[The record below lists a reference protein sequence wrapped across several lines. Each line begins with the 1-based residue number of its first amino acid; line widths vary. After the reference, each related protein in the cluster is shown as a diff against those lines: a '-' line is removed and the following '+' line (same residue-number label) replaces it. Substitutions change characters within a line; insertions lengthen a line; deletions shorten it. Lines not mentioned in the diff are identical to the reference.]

1 MATSFSEPWSRKLK
15 GVQPYES
22 TDGFHR
28 FRLTL
33 NPGQST
39 ELAIPEVISRQTQVE
54 LSELTREELV
64 KFAGRD
70 TPQAVRAKLGE
81 IVDFQEQL
89 DKMHA
94 DVEATNKAIDTL
106 FRDQERL
113 RENLKALRDTSEDQ
127 QLRSR
132 YLDQL
137 KKQEDRIDAS
147 RAHVDSITRDLD
159 TVQAKLSDLISNLN
173 FGN

>member
-1 MATSFSEPWSRKLK
+1 
-15 GVQPYES
+15 
-22 TDGFHR
+22 
-28 FRLTL
+28 
-33 NPGQST
+33 
-39 ELAIPEVISRQTQVE
+39 
-54 LSELTREELV
+54 
-64 KFAGRD
+64 
-70 TPQAVRAKLGE
+70 RAKLSE

-89 DKMHA
+89 EKMRA
-94 DVEATNKAIDTL
+94 DLKATNESINTF

-137 KKQEDRIDAS
+137 KKQEDRIDAW
-147 RAHVDSITRDLD
+147 RAHVDSVTREMETAQTKLD
-159 TVQAKLSDLISNLN
+159 DLISDFS